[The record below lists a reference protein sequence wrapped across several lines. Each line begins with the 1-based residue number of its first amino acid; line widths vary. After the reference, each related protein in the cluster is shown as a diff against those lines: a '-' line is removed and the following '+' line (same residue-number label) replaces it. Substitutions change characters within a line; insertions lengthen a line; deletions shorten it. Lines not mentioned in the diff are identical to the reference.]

1 MKRSHADIVVD
12 HWLKKHAK
20 EMKGNAAHFRDKIK
34 GKYRDNAIVL
44 AALLRYSNAF
54 EAAAHVFATHVKKET
69 GDKNTDEDT
78 NGSKQKSP
86 TVRH

>member
-34 GKYRDNAIVL
+34 GKYRDNATVL

-54 EAAAHVFATHVKKET
+54 EAAAHVFETHVKKET
-69 GDKNTDEDT
+69 GSKKTDEDT
-78 NGSKQKSP
+78 DGSEPKD
-86 TVRH
+86 TAIRH